1 MASVEK
7 LDYEFD
13 VEDLE
18 PFVYAPILPMRY
30 VDSKYKDEFGFE
42 DSANILS
49 ISVVS
54 SDEGFP
60 VNVYGSIIARDSIDY
75 KCIDLFHRRRDDCQ
89 SINLEGGKLVL
100 TGPGRGLVLVDFF
113 YLEIDLKIKKDGVT
127 MEVRV
132 AAVLNAVEATFKIK
146 LVGGDFDGKI
156 TAGISDIDEAIVIYD
171 SKADGV
177 AKRGVNK
184 LRRRVM
190 TVCESRRMLRFH
202 VKNKAGRVMTKRTID
217 FTPQRPGSE
226 DYEFQCGPGK
236 LKGSVV
242 WSLMD
247 FRP

>member
-113 YLEIDLKIKKDGVT
+113 YLEIDLKIKKDGVYPDKQFSKGLIT
-127 MEVRV
+127 IDGRV
-132 AAVLNAVEATFKIK
+132 L
-146 LVGGDFDGKI
+146 
-156 TAGISDIDEAIVIYD
+156 
-171 SKADGV
+171 
-177 AKRGVNK
+177 
-184 LRRRVM
+184 
-190 TVCESRRMLRFH
+190 SRRKMSWLQVKGLIASAALWRSELRL
-202 VKNKAGRVMTKRTID
+202 
-217 FTPQRPGSE
+217 S
-226 DYEFQCGPGK
+226 
-236 LKGSVV
+236 
-242 WSLMD
+242 
-247 FRP
+247 